1 MLERTIYS
9 NCFLVTTSNETP
21 VGFQENGRL
30 KFSVGDRVMV
40 TGDSYRGY
48 ICPGITT
55 PGYGKIIEIRRDRTD
70 HHFHIMMD
78 NGQSGY
84 VKEAR
89 LTKI

>member
-9 NCFLVTTSNETP
+9 NCFLVTTSNGVP
-21 VGFQENGRL
+21 VGYQVSGVLRFC
-30 KFSVGDRVMV
+30 VGDRVMV
-40 TGDSYRGY
+40 TGDSRGY
-48 ICPGITT
+48 ICPGITK
-55 PGYGKIIEIRRDRTD
+55 PGYGKIIEICRDSTD

-89 LTKI
+89 LTKV